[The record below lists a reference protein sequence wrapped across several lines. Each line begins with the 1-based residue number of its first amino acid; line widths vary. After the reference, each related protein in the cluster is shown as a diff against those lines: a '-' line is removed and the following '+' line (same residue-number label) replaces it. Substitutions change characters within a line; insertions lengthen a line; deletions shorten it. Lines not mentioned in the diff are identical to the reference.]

1 MSGRRRCKDNNSKRV
16 AEGGGGKMGEADVI
30 ENAVNNKVHGAIYG
44 ILYMCGI

>member
-1 MSGRRRCKDNNSKRV
+1 MDDIAARTTTVKGVQR
-16 AEGGGGKMGEADVI
+16 GGGGKMGEADVI